1 LRVLV
6 LALAVLGVLLAVFA
20 TAIDAWRFLRGV
32 PRAFGVTFV
41 LPGITC
47 SCFTSRGRG
56 VSFLGRGTGF
66 PGLLWVALAFPHAPG
81 VRSARVTP
89 DNQ

>member
-1 LRVLV
+1 
-6 LALAVLGVLLAVFA
+6 VLGVLLAVFA

-56 VSFLGRGTGF
+56 VSCMGRGTGF
-66 PGLLWVALAFPHAPG
+66 PACFGMVCCFIPHAPG